1 MRIFKKE
8 KGKMKELSTEIDE
21 LKEDVHRAKMPEP
34 VEKVAFKEI
43 ERLAKTSP
51 SSAEYA
57 IGVNYIDYLVSLPW
71 NRMTDD
77 NLDIKRAESIL
88 NEDHFGLVKIK
99 DRILE
104 HLSVRVLKMSSQH
117 KILVV
122 DDEKI
127 TRQNLE
133 HVFKKDG
140 YHVNTASN
148 GSEAL
153 EFLGKSAFDVIVTDL
168 KMGKVDGMAV
178 LEKAKDINPSTE
190 VIIITGYA
198 TVSTAPPFLLHDPR

>member
-21 LKEDVHRAKMPEP
+21 LREDVHRTKMPES

-88 NEDHFGLVKIK
+88 
-99 DRILE
+99 
-104 HLSVRVLKMSSQH
+104 
-117 KILVV
+117 
-122 DDEKI
+122 
-127 TRQNLE
+127 
-133 HVFKKDG
+133 
-140 YHVNTASN
+140 
-148 GSEAL
+148 
-153 EFLGKSAFDVIVTDL
+153 
-168 KMGKVDGMAV
+168 
-178 LEKAKDINPSTE
+178 
-190 VIIITGYA
+190 TG
-198 TVSTAPPFLLHDPR
+198 